1 MAVILMDTVELLDAE
16 AMRRTCKACKT
27 SSRFGKRL
35 IQWLFKSD
43 KITIIVNRIMLI
55 LQKK

>member
-1 MAVILMDTVELLDAE
+1 MDTVELLDAE

-27 SSRFGKRL
+27 SSRFDKRL

-43 KITIIVNRIMLI
+43 KITIIVN
-55 LQKK
+55 